1 MKLNKRKGF
10 TVVEL
15 VIVIA
20 IIAVLAAVLV
30 PTFAGLVRKA
40 NISKDTQLVRNL
52 NTALATATEK
62 PKTMHEALQIAADA
76 GYLVDKIN
84 ASATSNEILYDSKNN
99 VFCYYNATNPS
110 EGSVEYIPESAQGS
124 QINNP
129 DEYYLLWK
137 IYDKD
142 DDIPAAA
149 DQKFSVY
156 LADDAKVPENGIL
169 TVSVGFDAGTNTKVK
184 EVIYKGTASKVIFNL
199 NGGKLTVEDTN
210 DNNQQYFYGS
220 LAEAVVKTGKSCFHA
235 YGTIAKLDLQA
246 GKVVAEAGS
255 IVMVSNAASNTEVKK
270 SSGSVVMR
278 TSSAT
283 VDTNAKVSESS
294 DEEKSAYVLEISD
307 AAGLAAFRDS
317 VNAGMTYEGLT
328 VKLTA
333 DIDLNGYCNGTRG
346 WTPIGVY
353 KNKAYGMNATTSFN
367 GVFDGNGKT
376 ISNLLIYSEDT
387 TQMYGAL
394 FGNVTGAT
402 LKNFT
407 VKGLVSGTDVAGVA
421 GALHE
426 GCNVENVTSYVDLTG
441 KQGENDKKEVR
452 GKVAGIVIQP
462 KAAGVV
468 VSNCNNYGNILAF
481 IAEDSNSVGGIVAS
495 NGKNIEITN
504 CNNYGNIMVQ
514 GIKEAGGIVGSDHSQ
529 TMYKNCHNY
538 GNITGNE
545 CVGGIVGASN
555 GSFEN
560 CSNEGEIS
568 GVQEVGGIVGKISC
582 IDTNGNTLTDCK
594 NSGKVTATNNSQ
606 TNCIAGGLVGFAS
619 KEASVT
625 VTFTNCENTSTEITG
640 RKGYVGQIIGYVW
653 SNESSGYK
661 VKFDK
666 CKGIDS
672 KDWIG
677 SSAKNRV
684 LENAAN

>member
-20 IIAVLAAVLV
+20 IIAVLAAVLI

-110 EGSVEYIPESAQGS
+110 EGSVEYIPESAQGN
-124 QINNP
+124 QINDP
-129 DEYYLLWK
+129 KEYYLLWK

-149 DQKFSVY
+149 DQKFSIY
-156 LADDAKVPENGIL
+156 LADDAKLPADGKL

-184 EVIYKGTASKVIFNL
+184 EVVYKGTASKVIFNL
-199 NGGKLTVEDTN
+199 NGGKLTVNDTTAS
-210 DNNQQYFYGS
+210 NQQYFYGS
-220 LAEAVVKTGKSCFHA
+220 LAEAVVSTGNSCFHA

-255 IVMVSNAASNTEVKK
+255 IVMVSNAASNTEVAK
-270 SSGSVVMR
+270 SNGSVVMK
-278 TSSAT
+278 TSSDAT
-283 VDTNAKVSESS
+283 IDENAKFEESS
-294 DEEKSAYVLEISD
+294 ADEKSAYVLEISD

-353 KNKAYGMNATTSFN
+353 KHEAYGMDAVTSFN

-376 ISNLLIYSEDT
+376 ISNLLIYSVDT

-407 VKGLVSGTDVAGVA
+407 VNGFAYGTDVAGVVGALGANCTVNGVVADVTVGGKA
-421 GALHE
+421 GATEEKLA
-426 GCNVENVTSYVDLTG
+426 
-441 KQGENDKKEVR
+441 R
-452 GKVAGIVIQP
+452 GK
-462 KAAGVV
+462 
-468 VSNCNNYGNILAF
+468 
-481 IAEDSNSVGGIVAS
+481 VGGIVLATKGANSKIINCINNGNAS
-495 NGKNIEITN
+495 SEKQN
-504 CNNYGNIMVQ
+504 VD
-514 GIKEAGGIVGSDHSQ
+514 GIIRSDYAGGIIALIQHDI
-529 TMYKNCHNY
+529 TIENCKN
-538 GNITGNE
+538 TGDISASAYY
-545 CVGGIVGASN
+545 VGGIVGAAS
-555 GSFEN
+555 
-560 CSNEGEIS
+560 
-568 GVQEVGGIVGKISC
+568 
-582 IDTNGNTLTDCK
+582 DTSDNKAQFN
-594 NSGKVTATNNSQ
+594 VT
-606 TNCIAGGLVGFAS
+606 I
-619 KEASVT
+619 K
-625 VTFTNCENTSTEITG
+625 NCENTGNITLTDDKVNSQNDG
-640 RKGYVGQIIGYVW
+640 VGAIIGACGANSAVTI
-653 SNESSGYK
+653 SDGCTNKGTISGKATYDNDSL
-661 VKFDK
+661 VGVN
-666 CKGIDS
+666 CPKG
-672 KDWIG
+672 G
-677 SSAKNRV
+677 KNV
-684 LENAAN
+684 TIK